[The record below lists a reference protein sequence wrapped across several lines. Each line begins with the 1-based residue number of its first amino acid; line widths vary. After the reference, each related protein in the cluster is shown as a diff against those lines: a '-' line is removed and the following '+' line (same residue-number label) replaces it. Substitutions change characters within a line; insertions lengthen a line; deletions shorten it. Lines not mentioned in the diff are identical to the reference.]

1 MPAVDEKQNI
11 TLRLSKQTIHKA
23 RILAAKRSTSISGLL
38 TSQIEELAK
47 CDLKHIL
54 AGNKAYFGRL
64 KKTSCVESVCVLQ
77 CTYTNDESGNNR
89 RCNAL
94 VPKGSRKALASG
106 HRVAFPT
113 KEPLYSKALQTL

>member
-1 MPAVDEKQNI
+1 MGAIIQN
-11 TLRLSKQTIHKA
+11 
-23 RILAAKRSTSISGLL
+23 
-38 TSQIEELAK
+38 
-47 CDLKHIL
+47 CDLKHIV

-64 KKTSCVESVCVLQ
+64 QKTSCTENVCVLR

-106 HRVAFPT
+106 HRVAFPA